1 MWNLIRGTGKVC
13 AVENA
18 DFNCVRVTV
27 ELLWITR
34 RAQAYFRVAS
44 WIWRVSRYSVCI
56 KSLKKETSFISK
68 RKSFFSY
75 IIIPSE
81 STLNISHQAVIWM
94 RPISGHSS
102 SVRGILWLL
111 LVCGFTC
118 PLEDTVCFSFQYL
131 LFINRKSIFLFDVS
145 SYWQPCMCSLH
156 LNSRLSSSGAALG
169 ISNSQ
174 VQPDRSVPVPVW

>member
-1 MWNLIRGTGKVC
+1 MWNLIRGTGNAC

-27 ELLWITR
+27 ELLRITR
-34 RAQAYFRVAS
+34 RAQTYFRVAS

-102 SVRGILWLL
+102 SVAYFGSCWPVVSLVLWKTQ
-111 LVCGFTC
+111 FAF
-118 PLEDTVCFSFQYL
+118 PFQYL

-145 SYWQPCMCSLH
+145 LLATLHVFPASKQSSVLLWCSAGNQQLP
-156 LNSRLSSSGAALG
+156 GATRQ
-169 ISNSQ
+169 I
-174 VQPDRSVPVPVW
+174 PVPVW

>member
-1 MWNLIRGTGKVC
+1 MWNLIRGTGNAC

-27 ELLWITR
+27 ELLRITR
-34 RAQAYFRVAS
+34 RAQTYFRVAS

-81 STLNISHQAVIWM
+81 STLNISHQAVVWM

-102 SVRGILWLL
+102 SVAYFGSCWSVVSLVLWKTQ
-111 LVCGFTC
+111 FAF
-118 PLEDTVCFSFQYL
+118 PFQYL

-156 LNSRLSSSGAALG
+156 LNSRLSSSGTVLG